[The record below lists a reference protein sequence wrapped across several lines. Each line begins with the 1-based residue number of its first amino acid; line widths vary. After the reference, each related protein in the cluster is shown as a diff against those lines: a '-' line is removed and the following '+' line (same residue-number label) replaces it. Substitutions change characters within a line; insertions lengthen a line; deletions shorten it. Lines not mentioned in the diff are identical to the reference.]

1 MGSPLTVTLADIRVT
16 HNELNALSTSP
27 HPPSTIFTSL
37 MMASAFSKT
46 NHMHALFSLTSTHLH
61 LTYNTLKNF
70 LTTTVHY
77 LILTYSFTQT
87 TLLPFIGNPLTLMFT
102 PIITAVPLRF
112 TKTPSSD
119 P

>member
-27 HPPSTIFTSL
+27 HPPKHYFH
-37 MMASAFSKT
+37 FVDDGFGFFKT